1 MANLKEIRVRI
12 ASVKSTRQITS
23 AMKMVSASKLRKA
36 QNGVVSLRPYSE
48 KLKNILYTLQARNT
62 SDSDYDDANP
72 FAANREVKNVLL
84 IVFTANKGLCGPY
97 NSFVIKNTIKRIEE
111 IGDTAKVKL
120 FVIGKKGYEFF
131 KKREWELLGFE
142 LEVLSAENFAYT
154 ITLAERFMNLFV
166 SGEFDRIEMVYNRF
180 KNPAVQEVVCE
191 QFLPFTNTILDSV
204 NTKTE
209 LNVAAVND
217 IILEPDEKTV
227 LAELIP
233 KTIRTMF
240 YRTALDSFASE
251 QGARMTAMHKATD
264 NATEVLKELTIKY
277 NKVRQATI
285 TGEIVEIV
293 SGAEALNQ

>member
-36 QNGVVSLRPYSE
+36 QNGILNLRPYAQ
-48 KLKNILYTLQARNT
+48 KLQHLLAILQHRTTSANQGENI
-62 SDSDYDDANP
+62 NP
-72 FAANREVKNVLL
+72 FSQNREVKNILL
-84 IVFTANKGLCGPY
+84 IVFTANKGLCGPF
-97 NSFVIKNTIKRIEE
+97 NSFVIKSAIRRIEE
-111 IGDTAKVKL
+111 IDKTANVKL
-120 FVIGKKGYEFF
+120 FLVGKKGFEFF
-131 KKREWELLGFE
+131 KKRDTEILGHELD
-142 LEVLSAENFAYT
+142 VLSSDNYKYC
-154 ITLAERFMNLFV
+154 ITMAERFMNMFI
-166 SGEFDRIEMVYNRF
+166 SGDVDQIEMVYNKF

-191 QFLPFTNTILDSV
+191 QFLPFSNNSVDS
-204 NTKTE
+204 KGKKLRE
-209 LNVAAVND
+209 EEVND
-217 IILEPDEKTV
+217 IILEPNEIEV
-227 LAELIP
+227 LNELIP

-240 YRTALDSFASE
+240 YRVALDSFASE

-264 NATEVLKELTIKY
+264 NATEVLKDLTIKY